1 MYGLTLDHL
10 EDIQNSDVDE
20 ATVFGVIDL
29 GALDDD
35 GMGGQVDAPC
45 EGGGADEDLDEAL
58 GEVLLDEV
66 AVAAQHTRMMDP

>member
-35 GMGGQVDAPC
+35 RVSRKVDTPSQSGSAHEHLGQ
-45 EGGGADEDLDEAL
+45 
-58 GEVLLDEV
+58 
-66 AVAAQHTRMMDP
+66 RNK